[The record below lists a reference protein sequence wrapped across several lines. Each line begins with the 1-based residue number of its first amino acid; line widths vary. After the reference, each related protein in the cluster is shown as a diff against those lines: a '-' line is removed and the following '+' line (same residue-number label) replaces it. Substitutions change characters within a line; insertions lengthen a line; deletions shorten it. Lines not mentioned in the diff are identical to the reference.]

1 MKVST
6 YFFEWLAMKRP
17 DLERSTYEA
26 YIIYITRHIAPYF
39 DALGKELEA
48 LKPLDIKAYVTYK
61 RTDGRKDGKPGG
73 LAPVS
78 VRKHLNI
85 IKQAL
90 REAVLY
96 EVLPKSPADPVRVP
110 KAPPVSA
117 HAQFITVE
125 RAREM
130 LAALEGHPLHDL
142 VYVTLYYGLRRSEV
156 LGLKWEAVDFVQDT
170 LTIQHTVVKASTIEA
185 KDRTKTA
192 SSHRTFPLLPEVK
205 TLLQERKARQTTKSP
220 YIFTNEKGILFRP
233 DYVTRGFQRAIK
245 AKGLPVIRFH
255 DLRHATATI
264 LFDRGWTVADVQ
276 HWLGHTD
283 IETTFNIYVAY
294 GRGRKIALGGSLAGL
309 FDRVPEKPETPDK

>member
-6 YFFEWLAMKRP
+6 YFLEWLEAKRP

-26 YIIYITRHIAPYF
+26 YVIYITRHIVPYF
-39 DALGKELEA
+39 DALGKELEE
-48 LKPLDIKAYVTYK
+48 LKPLDIKGYITNK
-61 RTDGRKDGKPGG
+61 RTGGRKDGKTGG
-73 LAPVS
+73 LSSVS

-96 EVLPKSPADPVRVP
+96 EVLPKSPADPVRMP
-110 KAPPVSA
+110 KAPSISA
-117 HAQFITVE
+117 NAQFITAE
-125 RAREM
+125 QARDVIG
-130 LAALEGHPLHDL
+130 ALQDHPLHDV
-142 VYVTLYYGLRRSEV
+142 VYTTLYYGLRRSEV
-156 LGLKWEAVDFVQDT
+156 LGLKWSAVDFTHDT
-170 LTIQHTVVKASTIEA
+170 LTINHTVVKASTIEA

-205 TLLQERKARQTTKSP
+205 SLLQERKEKQRIESP
-220 YIFTNEKGILFRP
+220 YIFTNEKGVLFRP

-264 LFDRGWTVADVQ
+264 LFDKGWSVKDVQ

-283 IETTFNIYVAY
+283 IETTMNIYVAY
-294 GRGRKIALGGSLAGL
+294 GRGRKIALGGSLEGL
-309 FDRVPEKPETPDK
+309 FG